1 MMRYYQH
8 DVTGDICSSA
18 TSCPLNHTE
27 VVNYIDPFRR
37 VDGKWDWRLV
47 VRGENRCGPNSGGF
61 DSESE
66 ALEDAS
72 ECLSFMVY
80 NVLD

>member
-1 MMRYYQH
+1 MNRYWKINSDPIVESQNRPSLTH
-8 DVTGDICSSA
+8 HEVT
-18 TSCPLNHTE
+18 
-27 VVNYIDPFRR
+27 NYIDPFRR

-61 DSESE
+61 ASK
-66 ALEDAS
+66 ALALKDAS